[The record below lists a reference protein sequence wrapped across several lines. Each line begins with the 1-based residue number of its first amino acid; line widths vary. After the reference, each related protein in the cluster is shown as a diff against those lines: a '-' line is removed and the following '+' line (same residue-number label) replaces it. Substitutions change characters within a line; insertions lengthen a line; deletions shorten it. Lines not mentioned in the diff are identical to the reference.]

1 MRSLRKA
8 DDPGCERFHACLDSE
23 ITRKALT
30 LVELVE
36 VLPPALRAHAISCKA
51 CHAAAHELVT
61 SRILL
66 QTIAVPADEPKSWF
80 AARVMALIAER
91 ELEFRSGTTWVALPK
106 LAFRLACASTVL
118 LLAAGTWL
126 YEIRSAPA
134 SQKSMDMMSEH
145 LFDSPTSPANR
156 DDVLVSLAERDR

>member
-1 MRSLRKA
+1 MRGLRKA
-8 DDPGCERFHACLDSE
+8 YDSECERFHACLDSE

-30 LVELVE
+30 LVELVA
-36 VLPPALRAHAISCKA
+36 VLPSALRAHAKSCKA

-66 QTIAVPADEPKSWF
+66 QTMAAPEDEPKPWF

-91 ELEFRSGTTWVALPK
+91 EREFRPGTTWVAVPK
-106 LAFRLACASTVL
+106 LAFRLACASTVI
-118 LLAAGTWL
+118 LLAGGTWL
-126 YEIRSAPA
+126 YEIRSVPA
-134 SQKSMDMMSEH
+134 SQKSADTMSES

-156 DDVLVSLAERDR
+156 DDVLLSLAEVDK